1 MGSAYQCDLLQQ
13 RCDSMQNFSRHE
25 GAMHVQ
31 LAVKVREGLLAFR
44 SVGLNC
50 WKEIVPKVLMP
61 SDDILSPKS
70 LSTPLKTP
78 VMPSLVI
85 CTSRLL

>member
-1 MGSAYQCDLLQQ
+1 
-13 RCDSMQNFSRHE
+13 MQNFTRHE
-25 GAMHVQ
+25 DDRNVQ
-31 LAVKVREGLLAFR
+31 LVVDITEGVLAFR

-85 CTSRLL
+85 CTPR